1 MRHELKYVITP
12 AQYILLKNRLSFF
25 MQRDEH
31 GGTDGNYF
39 IRSIYF
45 DSEQYDA
52 LHEKNKGILNRRK
65 YRLRFYDGNTAQCRL
80 ECKKKSATRI
90 EKLSVPVSKEEML
103 RLLEADR
110 NLENY
115 EPESLQG
122 ELQMLIRSRGF
133 KPAVV
138 VDYLRE
144 AYVYPVSDLRIT
156 FDKEIAAGTVKDCM
170 IKGRCMAN
178 VLPEGQ
184 MILEVKYNQYIPE
197 HISRL
202 VSSVWPVQTAASK
215 YVMCV
220 TQTIGGKIL

>member
-12 AQYILLKNRLSFF
+12 AQYILLKNRLRFF

-45 DSEQYDA
+45 DSDRYDA
-52 LHEKNKGILNRRK
+52 LHEKNKGILNRKK
-65 YRLRFYDGNTAQCRL
+65 YRLRFYNGDTAVSRL
-80 ECKKKSATRI
+80 ECKRKSATRI
-90 EKLSVPVSKEEML
+90 EKLSVPITEEEML
-103 RLLEADR
+103 CLLEADR
-110 NLENY
+110 HPKDY
-115 EPESLQG
+115 EPEGLAG
-122 ELQMLIRSRGF
+122 ELRGLIRSRGF
-133 KPAVV
+133 KPTVV

-170 IKGRCMAN
+170 IKDRCMAN

-197 HISRL
+197 HISHV
-202 VSSVWPVQTAASK
+202 VSSVWPTQTAASK

-220 TQTIGGKIL
+220 TQAIGGTIL